1 MHMLE
6 LVYLDTI
13 CFAYPSCFVDRHS
26 NGHYGSDGYNDS
38 KFPVH
43 LKGPEDYCIRLEQI
57 KGIQSLEN
65 KKKSHKRAKKE
76 CRMGLFCNFEQ
87 TFYILN

>member
-1 MHMLE
+1 MQLHKDFCPI
-6 LVYLDTI
+6 V
-13 CFAYPSCFVDRHS
+13 FFHAYPSCFVDRHS

-65 KKKSHKRAKKE
+65 KIKE
-76 CRMGLFCNFEQ
+76 S
-87 TFYILN
+87 

>member
-1 MHMLE
+1 MEISQNFVAFSEYMNFI
-6 LVYLDTI
+6 DTI
-13 CFAYPSCFVDRHS
+13 YFAYPSCFVDRHS

-43 LKGPEDYCIRLEQI
+43 LKGPKDYCIRLEQI

-65 KKKSHKRAKKE
+65 KIKGRKKARKE
-76 CRMGLFCNFEQ
+76 
-87 TFYILN
+87 

>member
-13 CFAYPSCFVDRHS
+13 YFAYPSCFVDRHS

-65 KKKSHKRAKKE
+65 KIKRVIRKRGKNAE
-76 CRMGLFCNFEQ
+76 WNYFA
-87 TFYILN
+87 ILNKHFIF